1 MNFTTQKTC
10 FSSMAALL
18 IGHSFHSKNCSI
30 QQLKSKSKNCPT
42 TLNTSIFCQSRLPV
56 DQETEK
62 GKEKEKEKEKKQLLP
77 QVLVSVGNFGKK
89 LKDNLSPKQ
98 KGDWKDLM
106 LMSLSFAV
114 YIYISQRIVCTY
126 CAWMSMIKQPW

>member
-1 MNFTTQKTC
+1 
-10 FSSMAALL
+10 MAALL
-18 IGHSFHSKNCSI
+18 IGHSFHGKNCSI
-30 QQLKSKSKNCPT
+30 QQLESKSKNCPT
-42 TLNTSIFCQSRLPV
+42 TLNPSISCQSRLPV
-56 DQETEK
+56 DPETEK
-62 GKEKEKEKEKKQLLP
+62 GKEKEKKQLLP
-77 QVLVSVGNFGKK
+77 QVLVSVGNFGKR